1 MPVFSLTEKVS
12 FPPPEFAE
20 DSGLLAMGG
29 DLCVDRLLTAY
40 KQGIFPWYEETTP
53 ILWWAP
59 DPRMVLFP
67 EDLHISKSLKKII
80 KKNQFEITF
89 DKAFG
94 EVISSCAYV
103 RLDKGEETWITP
115 EMVNAYIDFHRA
127 GYAHSVEVWHN
138 GELAGGVYGV
148 ALGRAFFGESM
159 FTNIDNAS
167 KVGFVYL
174 VEHLKKWGFRFID
187 CQVATDNL
195 ERFGAK
201 EIPRKEFMEILEN
214 EIKFKPGNEMDW
226 VFDNDLKIFG

>member
-53 ILWWAP
+53 ILWWSP

-80 KKNQFEITF
+80 KKNKFEITF
-89 DKAFG
+89 DKTFG

>member
-53 ILWWAP
+53 ILWWSP

-80 KKNQFEITF
+80 KKNKFEITF

-214 EIKFKPGNEMDW
+214 EINFKPGNEMDW